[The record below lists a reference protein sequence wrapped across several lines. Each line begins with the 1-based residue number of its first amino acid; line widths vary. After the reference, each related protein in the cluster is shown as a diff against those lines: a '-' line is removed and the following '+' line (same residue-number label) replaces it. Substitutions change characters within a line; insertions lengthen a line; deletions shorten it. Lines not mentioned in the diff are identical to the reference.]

1 MSDHTLP
8 KTLDPFKYADQNK
21 ILEGEIALNL
31 MPRLADLLVDTNGR
45 VKVELEFDRDPQ
57 RLRILKGKLKSTVNL
72 VCQRCLHPVSQAIES
87 EFTLGIVFNDEQ
99 AQNLP
104 RAYEPLLV
112 EDEKLVVL
120 DVVEEELILSLPM
133 FAYHD
138 ACEVDGYKQTEEAE
152 TLPEE
157 LEEEKKPNPFE
168 ALSELKSAL
177 KLKK

>member
-21 ILEGEIALNL
+21 ILEGEIAQHL
-31 MPRLADLLVDTNGR
+31 MPRLAEMLVDTNGK

-57 RLRILKGKLKSTVNL
+57 RLRILKGVLKTTANL
-72 VCQRCLHPVSQAIES
+72 MCQRCLHPVATELES
-87 EFTLGIVFNDEQ
+87 EFMLGIVYNDEQ

-104 RAYEPLLV
+104 RSYEPLLV
-112 EDEKLVVL
+112 EDEKLVLL

-133 FAYHD
+133 FAYH
-138 ACEVDGYKQTEEAE
+138 ASCESEEYQNADETENTAEA
-152 TLPEE
+152 

-168 ALSELKSAL
+168 ALSGL

>member
-21 ILEGEIALNL
+21 ILEGEIALHL
-31 MPRLADLLVDTNGR
+31 MPRLAGMLVDTNGR

-57 RLRILKGKLKSTVNL
+57 RLRILKGALRTTVNL
-72 VCQRCLHPVSQAIES
+72 MCQRCLQPVATDIES
-87 EFTLGIVFNDEQ
+87 DFTLGIVYDDEQ

-104 RAYEPLLV
+104 RAYEPLLI
-112 EDEKLVVL
+112 EDEKMVLL

-133 FAYHD
+133 FAYHTDCD
-138 ACEVDGYKQTEEAE
+138 AEDYQKADESEFAS
-152 TLPEE
+152 EE
-157 LEEEKKPNPFE
+157 LEEKKPNPFE
-168 ALSELKSAL
+168 VLSGL

>member
-21 ILEGEIALNL
+21 ILEGEIALHL
-31 MPRLADLLVDTNGR
+31 MPRLAEMLVDTEGR
-45 VKVELEFDRDPQ
+45 VKVALEFDRDPQ
-57 RLRILKGKLKSTVNL
+57 RLRILKGALNATVNL
-72 VCQRCLHPVSQAIES
+72 VCQRCLQPVAQVIES

-104 RAYEPLLV
+104 RSYEPLLV

-138 ACEVDGYKQTEEAE
+138 NCEMEGHQQDQESDVAA
-152 TLPEE
+152 EE
-157 LEEEKKPNPFE
+157 LEEKKPNPFE
-168 ALSELKSAL
+168 VLSGL
-177 KLKK
+177 KLNK

>member
-21 ILEGEIALNL
+21 ILVGEIALSL
-31 MPRLADLLVDTNGR
+31 MPRLADLLVDTEGK
-45 VKVELEFDRDPQ
+45 VQVELEFDRDPQ
-57 RLRILKGKLKSTVNL
+57 RLRILKGKLKATVTL
-72 VCQRCLHPVSQAIES
+72 LCQRCLHPVAQAVES

-104 RAYEPLLV
+104 RTYEPLLV
-112 EDEKLVVL
+112 EDEKLVVM

-138 ACEVDGYKQTEEAE
+138 ACEVDGYKQTEQAVAD
-152 TLPEE
+152 TVGAD
-157 LEEEKKPNPFE
+157 EEKKPNPFNV
-168 ALSELKSAL
+168 LSGLN
-177 KLKK
+177 LKKR